1 MHSAEFVH
9 FALLFVKIDRDLQI
23 NPDNL
28 VETNLAA
35 NSNRAD
41 EQELIPTR
49 KMAIQSSYPRSEE
62 RSASQAPFHQ
72 EGNMAGLI
80 LLGLCFSHLLND
92 TIQSLI
98 PAIYPVLKTTF
109 RLDFGQIGLITL
121 TFQLTSSLL
130 QPLVGTYTDHKPKP
144 FSLAIGMGVS
154 LCGLLLLSRAWDYT
168 IVLLAAGLVGVGSS
182 IFHPEATR
190 LARFSSG
197 GRHGFA
203 QSVFQ
208 LGGYMGTAIGPAL
221 AAIIVVPAGQH
232 SIAWFSIIA
241 LIAIIVLSRLGFW
254 YKKVRTSQQK
264 KSTQSLSR
272 PPLPGWKVFAIISIL
287 AALIFSKYFYL
298 ASISSYY
305 TFYLIDRFH
314 LSIQS
319 SQMLLF
325 LFLFAVAIGTIIGG
339 PIGDRYGRKLV
350 IWFSIL
356 GVTPFTI
363 MLPYADLFWTCVL
376 SVIIG
381 LILASAFSA
390 IIVYAQ
396 ELVPGK
402 VGMIG
407 GVFYGLAF
415 GMGGLGSAVLGKL
428 ADLTSINFVYHVCS
442 FLPLLG
448 LLTVFLPNLDR
459 WVANRGR

>member
-1 MHSAEFVH
+1 MEARSSQP
-9 FALLFVKIDRDLQI
+9 DLERRVAS
-23 NPDNL
+23 PDL
-28 VETNLAA
+28 VEKSGLGGSTSKAPYK
-35 NSNRAD
+35 D
-41 EQELIPTR
+41 ERPHNGEKVATIILI
-49 KMAIQSSYPRSEE
+49 S
-62 RSASQAPFHQ
+62 
-72 EGNMAGLI
+72 
-80 LLGLCFSHLLND
+80 LCFSHLLND
-92 TIQSLI
+92 TVQSLI
-98 PAIYPVLKTTF
+98 PAIYPVLKTAF

-130 QPLVGTYTDHKPKP
+130 QPLVGVYTDHKPKP

-154 LCGLLLLSRAWDYT
+154 LCGLLLLSQAWSYA
-168 IVLLAAGLVGVGSS
+168 IILLAAGLVGVGSS
-182 IFHPEATR
+182 IFHPEASR

-208 LGGYMGTAIGPAL
+208 LGGYMGTAFGPAL
-221 AAIIVVPAGQH
+221 AAIIVVPGGQH
-232 SIAWFSIIA
+232 SIAWFSILA
-241 LIAIIVLSRLGFW
+241 LIAIFVLTRVGLWYRRL
-254 YKKVRTSQQK
+254 RQTLQS
-264 KSTQSLSR
+264 KSAQHSSGR
-272 PPLPGWKVFAIISIL
+272 PQIPRWKLFTIISIL

-314 LSIQS
+314 LSVQS

-325 LFLFAVAIGTIIGG
+325 LFLFAVAVGTIIGG

-356 GVTPFTI
+356 GVTPFTVL
-363 MLPYADLFWTCVL
+363 LPYADLFWTCVL

-390 IIVYAQ
+390 IIVYGQ

-407 GVFYGLAF
+407 GVFYGFAF
-415 GMGGLGSAVLGKL
+415 GMGGLGSAVLGWL
-428 ADLTSINFVYHVCS
+428 ADRTSIDYVYHVCS
-442 FLPLLG
+442 FLPLIG
-448 LLTVFLPNLDR
+448 VLTVFLPNLDR
-459 WVANRGR
+459 WVPNKGK

>member
-1 MHSAEFVH
+1 MVGA
-9 FALLFVKIDRDLQI
+9 
-23 NPDNL
+23 
-28 VETNLAA
+28 
-35 NSNRAD
+35 
-41 EQELIPTR
+41 
-49 KMAIQSSYPRSEE
+49 
-62 RSASQAPFHQ
+62 
-72 EGNMAGLI
+72 I

-130 QPLVGTYTDHKPKP
+130 QPLVGAYTDHKPKP

-154 LCGLLLLSRAWDYT
+154 LCGLLLLSQAWNYAV
-168 IVLLAAGLVGVGSS
+168 VLGAAGLVGVGSS

-232 SIAWFSIIA
+232 SIAWFSIVA
-241 LIAIIVLSRLGFW
+241 LIAILVLTRVGFW
-254 YKKVRTSQQK
+254 YSGVRTSQQK
-264 KSTQSLSR
+264 KSGHHSLNR
-272 PPLPGWKVFAIISIL
+272 PPLPRRKVFAIISIL

-305 TFYLIDRFH
+305 TFYLIGRFH

-325 LFLFAVAIGTIIGG
+325 LFLFAVAVGTIIGG

-363 MLPYADLFWTCVL
+363 LLPYANLFWTCVL

-390 IIVYAQ
+390 IIVYGQ

-442 FLPLLG
+442 FLPLIG
-448 LLTVFLPNLDR
+448 LLTIFLPNLDR
-459 WVANRGR
+459 WVADKGR

>member
-1 MHSAEFVH
+1 METRSPRPDLDSRIATPDFAENTGLRSPTLPQPDPH
-9 FALLFVKIDRDLQI
+9 DREKVVTTI
-23 NPDNL
+23 
-28 VETNLAA
+28 
-35 NSNRAD
+35 
-41 EQELIPTR
+41 LI
-49 KMAIQSSYPRSEE
+49 S
-62 RSASQAPFHQ
+62 
-72 EGNMAGLI
+72 
-80 LLGLCFSHLLND
+80 LCFSHLLND
-92 TIQSLI
+92 TVQSLI
-98 PAIYPVLKTTF
+98 PAIYPVLKTAF

-130 QPLVGTYTDHKPKP
+130 QPLVGVYTDHKPKP

-154 LCGLLLLSRAWDYT
+154 LCGLLLLSQAWNYA
-168 IVLLAAGLVGVGSS
+168 IILLAAGLVGVGSS

-197 GRHGFA
+197 GRHGLA

-208 LGGYMGTAIGPAL
+208 LGGYMGTALGPAL
-221 AAIIVVPAGQH
+221 AAMVVVPWGQH
-232 SIAWFSIIA
+232 SIAWFSILA
-241 LIAIIVLSRLGFW
+241 LVAILVLSRIGLW
-254 YKKVRTSQQK
+254 YQRVRRSQQT
-264 KSTQSLSR
+264 KSSHHSSSR
-272 PPLPGWKVFAIISIL
+272 PPISRWKVFAIISIL

-314 LSIQS
+314 LSVQS

-363 MLPYADLFWTCVL
+363 LLPYADLFWTCVL

-407 GVFYGLAF
+407 GIFYGLAF
-415 GMGGLGSAVLGKL
+415 GMGGLGSAVLGQL

-459 WVANRGR
+459 WVANKGR

>member
-1 MHSAEFVH
+1 MHSSEFVH
-9 FALLFVKIDRDLQI
+9 FALLFVKIDRDLQV

-28 VETNLAA
+28 VETNLAT
-35 NSNRAD
+35 NSNRTD

-49 KMAIQSSYPRSEE
+49 KMATQSYYPRSEE
-62 RSASQAPFHQ
+62 RSGSQARLHQ

-254 YKKVRTSQQK
+254 YKKVRASQQK
-264 KSTQSLSR
+264 KSTQSLNR
-272 PPLPGWKVFAIISIL
+272 PPLPAGKVFAIISIL

-363 MLPYADLFWTCVL
+363 LLPYADLFWTCVL

-407 GVFYGLAF
+407 GIFYGLAF

-442 FLPLLG
+442 FLPLIG

>member
-1 MHSAEFVH
+1 LS
-9 FALLFVKIDRDLQI
+9 DRGLAQRA
-23 NPDNL
+23 PGHQEKENL
-28 VETNLAA
+28 V
-35 NSNRAD
+35 
-41 EQELIPTR
+41 
-49 KMAIQSSYPRSEE
+49 AIVL
-62 RSASQAPFHQ
+62 F
-72 EGNMAGLI
+72 
-80 LLGLCFSHLLND
+80 GLCFSHLLND

-98 PAIYPVLKTTF
+98 PAIYPVLKTSF
-109 RLDFGQIGLITL
+109 NLDFGQIGLITL

-130 QPLVGTYTDHKPKP
+130 QPLVGFYTDQKPKP

-154 LCGLLLLSRAWDYT
+154 LCGLLLLSQAWSFAL
-168 IVLLAAGLVGVGSS
+168 ILLAAGLVGVGSS

-221 AAIIVVPAGQH
+221 AALIVVPAGQH

-241 LIAIIVLSRLGFW
+241 LLAMFVLARLGLW
-254 YKKVRTSQQK
+254 YKKVSASRQK
-264 KSTQSLSR
+264 KASSDSINR
-272 PPLPGWKVFAIISIL
+272 PVIGRWKVIAIISVL

-325 LFLFAVAIGTIIGG
+325 LFLFAVAVGTIIGG

-356 GVTPFTI
+356 GVAPFTI
-363 MLPYADLFWTCVL
+363 LLPYANLFWTCVL
-376 SVIIG
+376 SVVIG

-415 GMGGLGSAVLGKL
+415 GMGGLGSAVLGNL
-428 ADLTSINFVYHVCS
+428 ADLTSITFVYHVCS
-442 FLPLLG
+442 FLPLIG

-459 WVANRGR
+459 WVANKER

>member
-1 MHSAEFVH
+1 ME
-9 FALLFVKIDRDLQI
+9 IR
-23 NPDNL
+23 
-28 VETNLAA
+28 T
-35 NSNRAD
+35 
-41 EQELIPTR
+41 
-49 KMAIQSSYPRSEE
+49 SYPRSEE
-62 RSASQAPFHQ
+62 RSGGLAPLHH
-72 EGNMAGLI
+72 EENMAGLI

-98 PAIYPVLKTTF
+98 PAIYPLLKTTF

-154 LCGLLLLSRAWDYT
+154 LCGLLLLSRAWDYAV
-168 IVLLAAGLVGVGSS
+168 VLLAAGLVGVGSS

-208 LGGYMGTAIGPAL
+208 LGGYMGTALGPAL
-221 AAIIVVPAGQH
+221 AALVVVPAGQH
-232 SIAWFSIIA
+232 SIAWFSIVA
-241 LIAIIVLSRLGFW
+241 LIAILVLSRVGFW

-264 KSTQSLSR
+264 KSAQSLNR
-272 PPLPGWKVFAIISIL
+272 PLLPGWKVFAIISIL

-325 LFLFAVAIGTIIGG
+325 LFLFAVAVGTIIGG

-356 GVTPFTI
+356 GVTPFTVL
-363 MLPYADLFWTCVL
+363 LPYANLFWTGVL

-390 IIVYAQ
+390 IIVYGQ

-415 GMGGLGSAVLGKL
+415 GMGGLGSAVLGWL

-442 FLPLLG
+442 FLPLIG
-448 LLTVFLPNLDR
+448 LLTIFLPNLDR
-459 WVANRGR
+459 WVASKGR

>member
-1 MHSAEFVH
+1 MRVEQNRGSRSSHPVSEAH
-9 FALLFVKIDRDLQI
+9 LSDRGLAQRALGHQQKE
-23 NPDNL
+23 NL
-28 VETNLAA
+28 V
-35 NSNRAD
+35 
-41 EQELIPTR
+41 
-49 KMAIQSSYPRSEE
+49 AIVL
-62 RSASQAPFHQ
+62 F
-72 EGNMAGLI
+72 GLS
-80 LLGLCFSHLLND
+80 FSHLLND

-98 PAIYPVLKTTF
+98 PAIYPILKTSF
-109 RLDFGQIGLITL
+109 NLDFGQIGLITL

-130 QPLVGTYTDHKPKP
+130 QPLVGFYTDQKPKP

-154 LCGLLLLSRAWDYT
+154 LCGLLLLSQAWSFG
-168 IVLLAAGLVGVGSS
+168 IILLAAGLVGVGSS

-203 QSVFQ
+203 QSIFQ

-221 AAIIVVPAGQH
+221 AALIVVPAGQH
-232 SIAWFSIIA
+232 SIAWFSVIA
-241 LIAIIVLSRLGFW
+241 LLAMFVLARLGLW
-254 YKKVRTSQQK
+254 YKKVSASRQK
-264 KSTQSLSR
+264 KASSDSINR
-272 PPLPGWKVFAIISIL
+272 PVIGRWKVIAIISVL

-314 LSIQS
+314 LSIQN

-325 LFLFAVAIGTIIGG
+325 LFLFAVAVGTIIGG

-356 GVTPFTI
+356 GVAPFTI
-363 MLPYADLFWTCVL
+363 LLPYANLFWTCVL
-376 SVIIG
+376 SVVIG

-428 ADLTSINFVYHVCS
+428 ADLTSITFVYHVCS
-442 FLPLLG
+442 FLPFIG

-459 WVANRGR
+459 WVANKER

>member
-1 MHSAEFVH
+1 MVGA
-9 FALLFVKIDRDLQI
+9 
-23 NPDNL
+23 
-28 VETNLAA
+28 
-35 NSNRAD
+35 
-41 EQELIPTR
+41 
-49 KMAIQSSYPRSEE
+49 
-62 RSASQAPFHQ
+62 
-72 EGNMAGLI
+72 I

-130 QPLVGTYTDHKPKP
+130 QPLVGAYTDHKPKP

-154 LCGLLLLSRAWDYT
+154 LCGLLLLSQAWNYVV
-168 IVLLAAGLVGVGSS
+168 VLGAAGLVGIGSS

-232 SIAWFSIIA
+232 SIAWFSIVA
-241 LIAIIVLSRLGFW
+241 LIAILVLTRVGFW
-254 YKKVRTSQQK
+254 YSRVRTSQQK
-264 KSTQSLSR
+264 KSSHHSLNR
-272 PPLPGWKVFAIISIL
+272 PPLPRRKVFAIISIL

-305 TFYLIDRFH
+305 TFYLIGRFH

-325 LFLFAVAIGTIIGG
+325 LFLFAVAVGTIIGG

-363 MLPYADLFWTCVL
+363 LLPYANLFWTCVL
-376 SVIIG
+376 SVVIG

-390 IIVYAQ
+390 IIVYGQ

-407 GVFYGLAF
+407 GIFYGLAF

-442 FLPLLG
+442 FLPLIG

>member
-1 MHSAEFVH
+1 MRVEQNRGSRSFHPISEGH
-9 FALLFVKIDRDLQI
+9 LSDRGLAQRA
-23 NPDNL
+23 PGHQEKENL
-28 VETNLAA
+28 V
-35 NSNRAD
+35 
-41 EQELIPTR
+41 
-49 KMAIQSSYPRSEE
+49 AIVL
-62 RSASQAPFHQ
+62 F
-72 EGNMAGLI
+72 
-80 LLGLCFSHLLND
+80 GLCFSHLLND

-98 PAIYPVLKTTF
+98 PAIYPVLKTSF
-109 RLDFGQIGLITL
+109 NLDFGQIGLITL

-130 QPLVGTYTDHKPKP
+130 QPLVGFYTDQKPKP

-154 LCGLLLLSRAWDYT
+154 LCGLLLLSQAWSFAL
-168 IVLLAAGLVGVGSS
+168 ILLAAGLVGVGSS

-221 AAIIVVPAGQH
+221 AALIVVPAGQH

-241 LIAIIVLSRLGFW
+241 LLAMFVLARLGLW
-254 YKKVRTSQQK
+254 YKKVSASRQK
-264 KSTQSLSR
+264 KASSDSINR
-272 PPLPGWKVFAIISIL
+272 PVIGRWKVIAIISVL

-325 LFLFAVAIGTIIGG
+325 LFLFAVAVGTIIGG

-356 GVTPFTI
+356 GVAPFTI
-363 MLPYADLFWTCVL
+363 LLPYANLFWTCVL
-376 SVIIG
+376 SVVIG

-415 GMGGLGSAVLGKL
+415 GMGGLGSAVLGNL
-428 ADLTSINFVYHVCS
+428 ADLTSITFVYHVCS
-442 FLPLLG
+442 FLPLIG

-459 WVANRGR
+459 WVANKER

>member
-1 MHSAEFVH
+1 MEARSSQP
-9 FALLFVKIDRDLQI
+9 DLEKRVAS
-23 NPDNL
+23 PDL
-28 VETNLAA
+28 VEKSGLSGPTP
-35 NSNRAD
+35 
-41 EQELIPTR
+41 QELHNGEKVATI
-49 KMAIQSSYPRSEE
+49 I
-62 RSASQAPFHQ
+62 
-72 EGNMAGLI
+72 LI
-80 LLGLCFSHLLND
+80 GLCFSHLLND
-92 TIQSLI
+92 TVQSLI
-98 PAIYPVLKTTF
+98 PAIYPVLKTAF

-130 QPLVGTYTDHKPKP
+130 QPLVGVYTDHKPKP

-154 LCGLLLLSRAWDYT
+154 LCGLLLLSQAWNYAV
-168 IVLLAAGLVGVGSS
+168 ILLAAGLVGVGSS
-182 IFHPEATR
+182 IFHPEASR

-208 LGGYMGTAIGPAL
+208 LGGYMGTAFGPAL
-221 AAIIVVPAGQH
+221 AAIIVVPGGQH
-232 SIAWFSIIA
+232 SIAWFSILA
-241 LIAIIVLSRLGFW
+241 LIAIFVLSRVGLW
-254 YKKVRTSQQK
+254 YRRFR
-264 KSTQSLSR
+264 KSLQSKSAQHSSSR
-272 PPLPGWKVFAIISIL
+272 PQLPRWKLFAIISIL

-314 LSIQS
+314 LSVQS

-325 LFLFAVAIGTIIGG
+325 LFLFAVAVGTIIGG

-356 GVTPFTI
+356 GVTPFTVL
-363 MLPYADLFWTCVL
+363 LPYADLFWTCVL

-390 IIVYAQ
+390 IIVYGQ

-407 GVFYGLAF
+407 GVFYGFAF
-415 GMGGLGSAVLGKL
+415 GMGGLGSAVLGWL
-428 ADLTSINFVYHVCS
+428 ADLTSIDYVYHVCS
-442 FLPLLG
+442 FLPLIG
-448 LLTVFLPNLDR
+448 ILTVFLPNLDR
-459 WVANRGR
+459 WVPNKGR

>member
-1 MHSAEFVH
+1 MRVEQNRESRSFHPILEGH
-9 FALLFVKIDRDLQI
+9 LNDRG
-23 NPDNL
+23 
-28 VETNLAA
+28 LAQ
-35 NSNRAD
+35 RA
-41 EQELIPTR
+41 PG
-49 KMAIQSSYPRSEE
+49 
-62 RSASQAPFHQ
+62 HQ
-72 EGNMAGLI
+72 EKEHLVAIVLF
-80 LLGLCFSHLLND
+80 GLCFSHLLND

-98 PAIYPVLKTTF
+98 PAIYPVLKTSF
-109 RLDFGQIGLITL
+109 NLDFGQIGLITL

-130 QPLVGTYTDHKPKP
+130 QPLVGFYTDQKPKP

-154 LCGLLLLSRAWDYT
+154 LCGLLLLSQAWSFGL
-168 IVLLAAGLVGVGSS
+168 ILLAAGLVGVGSS

-221 AAIIVVPAGQH
+221 AALIVVPAGQH

-241 LIAIIVLSRLGFW
+241 LLAMVVLARLGLW
-254 YKKVRTSQQK
+254 YKKVSASHQK
-264 KSTQSLSR
+264 KASSDSINR
-272 PPLPGWKVFAIISIL
+272 PVIGRWKVIAIISVL

-325 LFLFAVAIGTIIGG
+325 LFLFAVAVGTIIGG
-339 PIGDRYGRKLV
+339 PIGDRHGRKLV

-356 GVTPFTI
+356 GVAPFTI
-363 MLPYADLFWTCVL
+363 LLPYANLFWTCVL
-376 SVIIG
+376 SVVIG

-415 GMGGLGSAVLGKL
+415 GMGGLGSAVLGNL

-442 FLPLLG
+442 FLPLIG

-459 WVANRGR
+459 WVANKAASRG